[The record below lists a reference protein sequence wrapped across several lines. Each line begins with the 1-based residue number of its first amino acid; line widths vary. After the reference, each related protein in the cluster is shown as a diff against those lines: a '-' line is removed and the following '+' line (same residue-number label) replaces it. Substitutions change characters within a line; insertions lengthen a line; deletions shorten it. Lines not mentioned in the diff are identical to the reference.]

1 MTACSSTQ
9 CPARGLCYRATQA
22 KNALDFAPLIVETEE
37 GPACPVFVCAHSVF
51 EQEACCD

>member
-9 CPARGLCYRATQA
+9 CHARGLCYRAAQT
-22 KNALDFAPLIVETEE
+22 KNALDFAPLIVETEK
-37 GPACPVFVCAHSVF
+37 GPACPMFVCAYKVF